1 MIKQKLKIKK
11 TLNPESYDKNYSC
24 HDLIKQCLNNI
35 ENNSIFVVE
44 SLFFDKMQLGYIIF
58 ELGSQNGDLYY
69 NLRDQIS
76 SSIYG
81 AMLMEENNRVKK
93 MLGDT
98 LNLLQKKADPIY
110 LNSENISKHVNNL
123 SVSTEQAA
131 VSITE
136 ISKNINSVMEVI
148 NESVKL
154 ALNTN
159 LKISDMAKQSD
170 KIQNFTL
177 LITDISEKTKLLS
190 FNASI
195 EAARSGNY
203 GKGFAIIATEIKNLA
218 KKTND
223 FTKEI
228 YTIIKRI
235 QTGSQD
241 STMEITKVVETVKK
255 VLELSSIIKNSIN
268 EQANVTNEV
277 SKYITNTSQ
286 EIKEITQAILELSEL
301 SKNNV

>member
-1 MIKQKLKIKK
+1 
-11 TLNPESYDKNYSC
+11 
-24 HDLIKQCLNNI
+24 LNNI